1 MRPKWI
7 LGVLAP
13 LVWAACRPTNL
24 EEQAV
29 SEPAPPPA
37 AAFAPVPEHL
47 PLKAKLEVLDMR
59 LEEALAAG
67 LDEDAGMMR
76 MLEVEALTD
85 RIMETPPPV
94 EWLAQAYD
102 TEAKLRQLQALAD
115 RVVAQ
120 MRRGIVEGGV
130 YADALEL
137 QRRARE
143 LRAALAVPGGGP
155 PPPLDRLLA
164 GTLDDSLA
172 VVVGEGASGE

>member
-1 MRPKWI
+1 MRPEWI

-47 PLKAKLEVLDMR
+47 PLEAKLEVLEMR
-59 LEEALAAG
+59 LEAALAAG

-130 YADALEL
+130 DADAREL
-137 QRRARE
+137 QRRTRE
-143 LRAALAVPGGGP
+143 LRTALAMPGGGP
-155 PPPLDRLLA
+155 APPPLDRLLA
-164 GTLDDSLA
+164 GTLDDTVA
-172 VVVGEGASGE
+172 FMGEGASGE